1 MRTIKKIPS
10 YTLSELIVVII
21 ITSIVVGLAFSIL
34 RLVQNQIFSI
44 RQNFEN
50 TTEVRKLEQS
60 LTLDFNRYKTINY
73 DPIKDILYF
82 STPINF
88 TNYQFE
94 NDFVVKELD
103 TFQVSIN
110 RKNLYKMGEIVNDGK
125 IDGVKLFCSKKSQ
138 SRELFI
144 FKQNAAID
152 YIEE

>member
-1 MRTIKKIPS
+1 MQKIKKIPS
-10 YTLSELIVVII
+10 YTLSELIVVLI

-44 RQNFEN
+44 RKNFEN

-60 LTLDFNRYKTINY
+60 LTLDFNRYSTISY
-73 DPIKDILYF
+73 DPIKDKLYF
-82 STPINF
+82 STPINSK
-88 TNYQFE
+88 NYQFE
-94 NDFVVKELD
+94 DDFVVQDLD
-103 TFQVSIN
+103 TFRVSIN
-110 RKNLYKMGEIVNDGK
+110 RKIFYKMGERVNKGK
-125 IDGVKLFCSKKSQ
+125 IDGVKLSSSKKSQ

>member
-1 MRTIKKIPS
+1 MQKIKKIPS

-73 DPIKDILYF
+73 DPLKDILYF
-82 STPINF
+82 STPINS

-94 NDFVVKELD
+94 DDFVVKELD
-103 TFQVSIN
+103 TFRVSIN
-110 RKNLYKMGEIVNDGK
+110 RKIFYKMGETVTDGK
-125 IDGVKLFCSKKSQ
+125 IDGTKLFCSKRYQ

>member
-1 MRTIKKIPS
+1 MQKIKKIPS
-10 YTLSELIVVII
+10 YTLSELVVVII

-44 RQNFEN
+44 RKNFEN
-50 TTEVRKLEQS
+50 TTELRKLEQS
-60 LTLDFNRYKTINY
+60 LTLDFNRYSTISY
-73 DPIKDILYF
+73 DPIKDKLYF
-82 STPINF
+82 STPINS

-94 NDFVVKELD
+94 DDFVVKELD
-103 TFQVSIN
+103 TFRVSIE
-110 RKNLYKMGEIVNDGK
+110 RKNFYEMGETVNDGK
-125 IDGVKLFCSKKSQ
+125 IDGMKLFCSKTNQ